1 MTAKKKKGK
10 MIEITQVKSEIG
22 YCYKQRL
29 VLKGLGLMR
38 RGRTVTRLDTPE
50 IRGMI
55 NKVIHL
61 VEVRELN

>member
-1 MTAKKKKGK
+1 MIAKKKKSK

-22 YCYKQRL
+22 FPRKQRL
-29 VLKGLGLMR
+29 VLVGLGLR
-38 RGRTVTRLDTPE
+38 KRGKIVVRLDTPE

-61 VEVRELN
+61 VEVKEL